1 MWHDVAI
8 YYNEG
13 GVFMN
18 YKSKLSKLAEGIT
31 SSIIRELLKFASEPG
46 FISFGGG
53 VPDPETFPRKE
64 LAEIAKEVIEKE
76 YRFSLQYGTTE
87 GDPLLKA
94 QYIRYLER
102 WEGLKGLT
110 ENNLL
115 ITVGSQQAL
124 DLIARTFL
132 DEGSIVA
139 LSLPAYLGAVSAFK
153 MRNPRF
159 LTVPLSEDG
168 METEILEKKLESLSS
183 EELQR
188 FKFVYTVPNFHN
200 PAGVTLSLER
210 RKHLLELA
218 ERFDFFIVEDDP
230 YGALRFE
237 GEHVP
242 SIFKLGGMDRVVLLN
257 TFSKVL
263 SPGLR
268 IGLVIAHE
276 SVISRL
282 VRVKQGVDLCSP
294 SLTQRIVA
302 RYMERY
308 DMLAKLKETLE
319 IYREKKDVMMKAF
332 ERHLSDIGARW
343 TRPKGGLF
351 SWIVLPEDFDALEML
366 EIGKEHKILWIP
378 GSAFHVDG
386 SGQNTMRVSY
396 CLPSKEEIGEGV
408 ERMRRAMEAYKKAK
422 VPSR

>member
-1 MWHDVAI
+1 MDF
-8 YYNEG
+8 E
-13 GVFMN
+13 
-18 YKSKLSKLAEGIT
+18 SKLSDLAKGIK
-31 SSIIRELLKFASEPG
+31 SSIIRELLKYASEPG

-64 LAEIAKEVIEKE
+64 LAEIAREVVEKE
-76 YRFSLQYGTTE
+76 YRFALQYGTTE

-94 QYIRYLER
+94 QYIKYLER
-102 WEGLKGLT
+102 WEGLKDLK
-110 ENNLL
+110 EKNLL

-124 DLIARTFL
+124 DLIGRTFL
-132 DEGSIVA
+132 DSESIIA
-139 LSLPAYLGAVSAFK
+139 ISQPAYLGAVSAFK

-159 LTVPLSEDG
+159 LTIPLSDDG
-168 METEILEKKLESLSS
+168 METEILEKKLRSLTAA
-183 EELQR
+183 ELKK

-200 PAGVTLSLER
+200 PAGVTLTLER

-218 ERFDFFIVEDDP
+218 ERYDFFVVEDDP

-237 GEHVP
+237 GEHIP
-242 SIFKLGGMDRVVLLN
+242 SVFKLGGMDRVVLLN

-276 SVISRL
+276 SVISKL
-282 VRVKQGVDLCSP
+282 VKVKQGVDLCSP
-294 SLTQRIVA
+294 SLTQRIAA

-308 DMLAKLKETLE
+308 DMLERLRKTLA

-332 ERHLSDIGARW
+332 EEHLSDLDAHW

-351 SWIVLPEDFDALEML
+351 SWVVLPEGFDTLEML
-366 EIGKEHKILWIP
+366 ELGKEYKILWIP
-378 GSAFHVDG
+378 GAAFHVDG
-386 SGQNTMRVSY
+386 SGQNTMRVSF
-396 CLPSKEEIGEGV
+396 CLPSKEEIEEGV
-408 ERMRRAMEAYKKAK
+408 RRIRKVVEAYKSSK
-422 VPSR
+422 VISR